1 VGNIYD
7 IAFLVGRILIGVFF
21 LMAGVNHFARLN
33 MMAAYAKMKGAPAAP
48 VAVGGS
54 GVLLLLGG
62 ASMLLGFHP
71 SIGVLLLVIFLLP
84 TAFMMHNF
92 WAVQDPV
99 AKMGEMAQ
107 FQKNIAIVGLLLMT
121 LLIPRPW
128 LWSLGR

>member
-1 VGNIYD
+1 
-7 IAFLVGRILIGVFF
+7 VFF
-21 LMAGVNHFARLN
+21 LMADVNHFARLN
-33 MMAAYAKMKGAPAAP
+33 MMAAYATMKGVPAAP

-92 WAVQDPV
+92 WAVRDPV
-99 AKMGEMAQ
+99 TKMGEMAQ

-128 LWSLGR
+128 LMVA